1 ELPLVSADSRMVVS
15 SSIYVM
21 QASRSKMGVDDN
33 SAISNKSCRLFVDSN
48 FAVTAYTTS
57 SLDLRLL
64 GTFVQLQRQLGDGR
78 EYDPNDFG
86 CVLGTLTQTS
96 VQSAAQRGV
105 TSEYIISY
113 LKSHVDPRASH
124 MGSQGGRSAATNM
137 VTANTG
143 AARGEK
149 FIDGI
154 PANVVT
160 QITLWEKEAIHNRL
174 RIDHGVAI
182 QNPGAT
188 TAMNQFTGMTQSEE
202 AAKYVTRMM
211 QACGPSACLW
221 SRATSKRQHSENGAQ
236 SQTIVVSER
245 AAKRFKLIAPPSSS
259 SSESDF

>member
-1 ELPLVSADSRMVVS
+1 SQYGESVKYELPLVSSDSRMVVS

-78 EYDPNDFG
+78 GYDPNDFG

-113 LKSHVDPRASH
+113 LKSHVD
-124 MGSQGGRSAATNM
+124 
-137 VTANTG
+137 
-143 AARGEK
+143 
-149 FIDGI
+149 
-154 PANVVT
+154 
-160 QITLWEKEAIHNRL
+160 
-174 RIDHGVAI
+174 
-182 QNPGAT
+182 
-188 TAMNQFTGMTQSEE
+188 
-202 AAKYVTRMM
+202 
-211 QACGPSACLW
+211 
-221 SRATSKRQHSENGAQ
+221 
-236 SQTIVVSER
+236 
-245 AAKRFKLIAPPSSS
+245 
-259 SSESDF
+259 